1 MKKININVSIFSR
14 ISAKEKV
21 FFSRQL
27 AVMISAGLAI
37 DHAISIINRQ
47 TKNQAFKKV
56 LAALYQDIDAGEYL
70 SVALAKH
77 PKVFDKVYISVVK
90 AGEASGKL
98 DKVLTH
104 IADQMEIFQAFQSS
118 IRSSLAYPI
127 FVVVAMIFVVVI
139 MMVKVVPVLKTV
151 FEDVGAELPW
161 TTRVIIG
168 LSDFMVS
175 KWWLILIILIVLI
188 VGLTCYFRY
197 TKKGRFQ
204 WDVLK
209 LKAPLVSYLSYD
221 IYMARFSRTLGML
234 IESGVPIIE
243 ALKITATALANR
255 VYIRILKIVISQ
267 VERGVPMSVPL
278 SESKEIPI
286 IVSQMIMVGEQ
297 TGKLENLMGKLA
309 DYYEREVNTKI
320 KTLVSLVEPVII
332 VIVGLGVGFVIY
344 SILYPIYSIAQLDL

>member
-1 MKKININVSIFSR
+1 MKNINMAIFAHVT
-14 ISAKEKV
+14 AKEKV

-37 DHAISIINRQ
+37 DNAINIISRQ
-47 TKNQAFKKV
+47 TKNQAFIKV
-56 LAALYQDIDAGEYL
+56 LNAIYQDIEAGEYL
-70 SVALAKH
+70 SVALSKH
-77 PKVFDKVYISVVK
+77 PKVFDKVFVSVVK
-90 AGEASGKL
+90 SGEASGKL

-104 IADQMEIFQAFQSS
+104 LADQMEIYQSFQSS
-118 IRSSLAYPI
+118 IRSALAYPI
-127 FVVVAMIFVVVI
+127 FVVSAMIVVVVI

-161 TTRVIIG
+161 TTRSIIA
-168 LSDFMVS
+168 LSNFMVE
-175 KWWLILIILIVLI
+175 KWWLILLVLLVLI
-188 VGLTCYFRY
+188 FGLWAYFRH

-209 LKAPLVSYLSYD
+209 LKTPLVAYLAYD
-221 IYMARFSRTLGML
+221 IYMARFARTLGML
-234 IESGVPIIE
+234 IESGVPIID

-255 VYIRILKIVISQ
+255 VFIRILKNVISQ

-278 SESKEIPI
+278 SEAKEIPI
-286 IVSQMIMVGEQ
+286 LVSQMIMVGEQ
-297 TGKLENLMGKLA
+297 TGKLETLMDKLA
-309 DYYEREVNTKI
+309 DYYEKEVSIKI
-320 KTLVSLVEPVII
+320 KTIVSLIEPVII